1 MSKPHGTR
9 RLANGRYLAW
19 SGDEK
24 SEHATQDAAESWVRR
39 RKHDAHRLDAD
50 QYQMS
55 FDRIGK
61 SLGIST
67 VRVRQ
72 LELQAISKLREALL
86 DDPEFRFWS
95 DLTR

>member
-9 RLANGRYLAW
+9 RLTNGRYLAW
-19 SGDEK
+19 SGEEK

-39 RKHDAHRLDAD
+39 RKHDGHRLDAE

-61 SLGIST
+61 SLGIPT

-72 LELQAISKLREALL
+72 LEQQAITKLRGALL
-86 DDPEFRFWS
+86 DDSEFMFWME
-95 DLTR
+95 